1 LRGRAILER
10 MSHRLGSLMGVCGM
24 AALAFMPPTV
34 RADDAVPK
42 PAAQWPLTYLKADQ
56 VWQHTKGAGVTVGL
70 VDSGV
75 TPLGDTRDNLL
86 PGADF
91 SLGPDS
97 TGIAHVDTDADS
109 HGTTMAV
116 LIAGTGGGDGLH
128 GLAPEAKILPV
139 RMQQASGSDPVH
151 IADAVKFAVAQHVK
165 VINMS
170 LGTADTPGMAAAVKQ
185 AEAADI
191 VVVAAAGN
199 TGTGHVI
206 IPAAYP
212 GVVAAGAIDDT
223 GARWS
228 GSSYGPQVA
237 LTAPGVGIPVEDAD
251 GVPKTVKGT
260 SESSAYVTASV
271 ALVRAMHPD
280 WTAGQTIRALL
291 ATATKGGGATG
302 LQRNNTYGYGI
313 VNPLAALSVGAP
325 VAKDNPLLSGAA
337 PLAASLPAPVPAPA
351 PAPSSAAAASSTTGG
366 ATSATSATSP
376 GHTTTETLKNSTNT
390 AATTKASLLPSRRDK
405 IVAACMGAAVL
416 GLVLVFVISS
426 LKRRALQKNR
436 LWR

>member
-1 LRGRAILER
+1 MLLR

-34 RADDAVPK
+34 RVHDAVPQAVSGTVAK
-42 PAAQWPLTYLKADQ
+42 AATQWPLTYLKADQ

-97 TGIAHVDTDADS
+97 TGIAHVDTDTDS

-116 LIAGTGGGDGLH
+116 LIAGTGAGDGLR

-139 RMQQASGSDPVH
+139 RMQQETGSDPVH
-151 IADAVKFAVAQHVK
+151 IADAVNYAVARRVK

-185 AEAADI
+185 AEAADV

-199 TGTGHVI
+199 AGTGHVI

-212 GVVAAGAIDDT
+212 GVVAVGAIDDT
-223 GARWS
+223 GTRWP
-228 GSSYGPQVA
+228 GSSYGSQVA
-237 LTAPGVGIPVEDAD
+237 LTAPGVGIPVEDAS

-291 ATATKGGGATG
+291 ATATKAGGTSG
-302 LQRNNTYGYGI
+302 LQRNDTYGYGI
-313 VNPLAALSVGAP
+313 VNPLAALSVGTP
-325 VAKDNPLLSGAA
+325 VAKDNPLLSDAT
-337 PLAASLPAPVPAPA
+337 PLAASLPAPAPA
-351 PAPSSAAAASSTTGG
+351 PTTAAPATTGSGSSAAPAH
-366 ATSATSATSP
+366 TSP
-376 GHTTTETLKNSTNT
+376 GRTTTEALKNSTKT
-390 AATTKASLLPSRRDK
+390 AATAKAGLLPTRRDK
-405 IVAACMGAAVL
+405 IFAACAGAGVL
-416 GLVLVFVISS
+416 GLLLLLLNGS
-426 LKRRALQKNR
+426 LKRRALRKNR
-436 LWR
+436 VWH

>member
-1 LRGRAILER
+1 

-24 AALAFMPPTV
+24 AALAFMPPTA

-42 PAAQWPLTYLKADQ
+42 PTAQWPLTYLKADQ

-97 TGIAHVDTDADS
+97 SGIAHVDTDTDS

-116 LIAGTGGGDGLH
+116 LIAGTGAGDGLR

-139 RMQQASGSDPVH
+139 RMQQATGSDPVH

-199 TGTGHVI
+199 AGSGHVI
-206 IPAAYP
+206 IPGAYP

-237 LTAPGVGIPVEDAD
+237 LTAPGVAIPVEDAA

-291 ATATKGGGATG
+291 ATATKAGGATD
-302 LQRNNTYGYGI
+302 LQRNDTYGYGI

-325 VAKDNPLLSGAA
+325 VAKDNPLLPGAA
-337 PLAASLPAPVPAPA
+337 PLAASLPAP
-351 PAPSSAAAASSTTGG
+351 APSPA
-366 ATSATSATSP
+366 ATSETSATSP
-376 GHTTTETLKNSTNT
+376 GHAATEALKNSTKT
-390 AATTKASLLPSRRDK
+390 AAATKSSLLPSRRDK

>member
-1 LRGRAILER
+1 

>member
-1 LRGRAILER
+1 

-24 AALAFMPPTV
+24 AAFAFMPPTV

-42 PAAQWPLTYLKADQ
+42 AAPQWPLTYLKADQ

-75 TPLGDTRDNLL
+75 SPLGDTRDNLL

-91 SLGPDS
+91 SLGSDS
-97 TGIAHVDTDADS
+97 TGIAHVDTDTDS

-116 LIAGTGGGDGLH
+116 LIAGTGAGDGLH

-139 RMQQASGSDPVH
+139 RMQQETGSDPVH
-151 IADAVKFAVAQHVK
+151 IADAIKFAVAQHVK

-199 TGTGHVI
+199 YGAEHVI

-212 GVVAAGAIDDT
+212 GVVAVGAIDET
-223 GARWS
+223 GTRWS
-228 GSSYGPQVA
+228 GSSYGSQVA
-237 LTAPGVGIPVEDAD
+237 LAAPGVGIPVEDAN
-251 GVPKTVKGT
+251 GVPKTAKGT

-291 ATATKGGGATG
+291 ATATKAGGATG
-302 LQRNNTYGYGI
+302 LQRDNAYGYGI

-325 VAKDNPLLSGAA
+325 VAKDNPLLPGAA
-337 PLAASLPAPVPAPA
+337 PLAASLPVSAPIPAPTTPAPA
-351 PAPSSAAAASSTTGG
+351 TSGSASSATPAQS
-366 ATSATSATSP
+366 SP
-376 GHTTTETLKNSTNT
+376 GHMTTEALKNSTKA
-390 AATTKASLLPSRRDK
+390 AATAKAGLLPSRRDK
-405 IVAACMGAAVL
+405 IFAAAAGAAVL
-416 GLVLVFVISS
+416 GLLLLLLNGS
-426 LKRRALQKNR
+426 LKRRALRKNR
-436 LWR
+436 VWH

>member
-1 LRGRAILER
+1 
-10 MSHRLGSLMGVCGM
+10 MV
-24 AALAFMPPTV
+24 ALAGMPPTA

-91 SLGPDS
+91 SVGSDS
-97 TGIAHVDTDADS
+97 TGIAHVDTDTDS

-116 LIAGTGGGDGLH
+116 LIAGTGGGDGLR

-139 RMQQASGSDPVH
+139 RMQQATGSDPVH
-151 IADAVKFAVAQHVK
+151 IADAVKFAIAQHVK

-199 TGTGHVI
+199 AGTGHVI

-237 LTAPGVGIPVEDAD
+237 LTAPGVGILVEDAD
-251 GVPKTVKGT
+251 GAPKTVKGT

-271 ALVRAMHPD
+271 VLVRAMHPD

-291 ATATKGGGATG
+291 ATATKAGGAMG
-302 LQRNNTYGYGI
+302 LQRNDAYGYGI

-325 VAKDNPLLSGAA
+325 VATDNPLLPGAA
-337 PLAASLPAPVPAPA
+337 PLAASLPVPAPS
-351 PAPSSAAAASSTTGG
+351 PAAAAPSTTGG
-366 ATSATSATSP
+366 ATSATPATSAP
-376 GHTTTETLKNSTNT
+376 GHATSEALKNSTKT
-390 AATTKASLLPSRRDK
+390 AAATKASLLPSRRDK
-405 IVAACMGAAVL
+405 IIAACLGAAVL

-426 LKRRALQKNR
+426 LKRRALEKNR

>member
-1 LRGRAILER
+1 
-10 MSHRLGSLMGVCGM
+10 MPK
-24 AALAFMPPTV
+24 AAP
-34 RADDAVPK
+34 
-42 PAAQWPLTYLKADQ
+42 QWPLTYLKADQ

-75 TPLGDTRDNLL
+75 SPLGDTRDNLL

-91 SLGPDS
+91 SLGSDS
-97 TGIAHVDTDADS
+97 TGIAHVDTDTDS

-116 LIAGTGGGDGLH
+116 LIAGTGAGDGLH

-139 RMQQASGSDPVH
+139 RMQQETGSDPVH
-151 IADAVKFAVAQHVK
+151 IADAIKFAVAQHVK

-199 TGTGHVI
+199 YGAEHVI

-212 GVVAAGAIDDT
+212 GVVAVGAIDET
-223 GARWS
+223 GTRWS
-228 GSSYGPQVA
+228 GSSYGSQVA
-237 LTAPGVGIPVEDAD
+237 LAAPGVGIPVEDAN
-251 GVPKTVKGT
+251 GVPKTAKGT

-291 ATATKGGGATG
+291 ATATKAGGATG
-302 LQRNNTYGYGI
+302 LQRDNAYGYGI

-325 VAKDNPLLSGAA
+325 VAKDNPLLPGAA
-337 PLAASLPAPVPAPA
+337 PLAASLPVSAPIPAPTTPAPA
-351 PAPSSAAAASSTTGG
+351 TSGSASSATPAQS
-366 ATSATSATSP
+366 SP
-376 GHTTTETLKNSTNT
+376 GHMTTEALKNSTKA
-390 AATTKASLLPSRRDK
+390 AATAKAGLLPSRRDK
-405 IVAACMGAAVL
+405 IFAAAAGAAVL
-416 GLVLVFVISS
+416 GLLLLLLNGS
-426 LKRRALQKNR
+426 LKRRALRKNR
-436 LWR
+436 VWH

>member
-1 LRGRAILER
+1 

-42 PAAQWPLTYLKADQ
+42 AAPQWPLTYLKADQ

-75 TPLGDTRDNLL
+75 SPLGDTRDNLL
-86 PGADF
+86 SGADF

-97 TGIAHVDTDADS
+97 SGIAHVDTDTDS

-116 LIAGTGGGDGLH
+116 LIAGTGAGDGLH

-139 RMQQASGSDPVH
+139 RMQQADGSDPVH
-151 IADAVKFAVAQHVK
+151 IADAIKFAVAQHVK

-185 AEAADI
+185 AEAADV

-199 TGTGHVI
+199 AGTGRVI

-212 GVVAAGAIDDT
+212 GVVAAGAIDAT
-223 GARWS
+223 GVRWS
-228 GSSYGPQVA
+228 GSDYGPQVA
-237 LTAPGVGIPVEDAD
+237 LTAPGVGIPVEDAS

-325 VAKDNPLLSGAA
+325 VAKDNPLLPGAA
-337 PLAASLPAPVPAPA
+337 PLVASLPAPA
-351 PAPSSAAAASSTTGG
+351 PAPTAAAPAASG
-366 ATSATSATSP
+366 SATSATPAQSAP
-376 GHTTTETLKNSTNT
+376 GHMTTEALKNSTKA
-390 AATTKASLLPSRRDK
+390 AATAKAGLLPTRRDK
-405 IVAACMGAAVL
+405 IFAACAGAAVL
-416 GLVLVFVISS
+416 GLLLLLLNGS
-426 LKRRALQKNR
+426 LKRRALRKNR
-436 LWR
+436 VWH